1 MYFDPSW
8 VNRNVRLPCVWWEP
22 HFYSDQAIPE
32 PSVPYKIPT
41 RGAVNFNL
49 NSQLQ
54 LLRSSYLNSR
64 TATDYVGASGSTAK
78 LWLTHHCVHSSGSSR
93 LL

>member
-41 RGAVNFNL
+41 RGAVNLNL
-49 NSQLQ
+49 DSDLK
-54 LLRSSYLNSR
+54 SR
-64 TATDYVGASGSTAK
+64 AATDYVGASGSTAK